1 MPKGFFAGD
10 VGRIGVL
17 ELRLELLDGGVE
29 GFFVKRVELF
39 TSSMDE
45 VV

>member
-1 MPKGFFAGD
+1 MPKGFFGGD

-17 ELRLELLDGGVE
+17 ELRLELLDVGVDR
-29 GFFVKRVELF
+29 FFVKCIELF
-39 TSSMDE
+39 TSSVDE